1 MNLLKKHDYPLIEI
15 NHKKGTE
22 KIVTEK
28 KNSGN
33 AIMHSSPANR
43 RCPRCGGNLFFDQ
56 DYRGWYLECLQC
68 SYTRELE
75 IKVGG
80 K

>member
-1 MNLLKKHDYPLIEI
+1 MAP
-15 NHKKGTE
+15 
-22 KIVTEK
+22 EK
-28 KNSGN
+28 KNSSK

-43 RCPRCGGNLFFDQ
+43 RCPRCGGNLFFDR
-56 DYRGWYLECLQC
+56 DYMGWYLECLQC

-75 IKVGG
+75 IKVDG

>member
-1 MNLLKKHDYPLIEI
+1 MATDAEI
-15 NHKKGTE
+15 LRNAYEKG
-22 KIVTEK
+22 K

-33 AIMHSSPANR
+33 AIVHSSPANR
-43 RCPRCGGNLFFDQ
+43 RCPRCGGNLFFDR

-75 IKVGG
+75 IKVDG

>member
-1 MNLLKKHDYPLIEI
+1 M
-15 NHKKGTE
+15 
-22 KIVTEK
+22 VTEK

-33 AIMHSSPANR
+33 DIMRSSPATR
-43 RCPRCGGNLFFDQ
+43 RCPRCGGNLFCDR

-75 IKVGG
+75 IKAGG

>member
-1 MNLLKKHDYPLIEI
+1 MS
-15 NHKKGTE
+15 
-22 KIVTEK
+22 TEK

-33 AIMHSSPANR
+33 AIMHSSPATR
-43 RCPRCGGNLFFDQ
+43 RCPRCGGNLFVDQ
-56 DYRGWYLECLQC
+56 DDRGWYLECIQC

-75 IKVGG
+75 IKVDG

>member
-1 MNLLKKHDYPLIEI
+1 M
-15 NHKKGTE
+15 
-22 KIVTEK
+22 VTEK

-33 AIMHSSPANR
+33 DIMHSSPANR
-43 RCPRCGGNLFFDQ
+43 RCPRCGGNLFCDR

-75 IKVGG
+75 IKSGG